1 MEKIIY
7 LDHAATTP
15 ARPEVVEAMMPYFTE
30 KFWNPSSV
38 YSPAA
43 EAKKAVNE
51 VRDRIAES
59 LGTQS
64 QDIYF
69 TAGGSEA
76 DNWAIKETAEAY
88 ASKGKHIITSK
99 IEHHAVLHTCQ
110 YLERNGYEVT
120 YLDVDVDALGVFE
133 EHDPSHRPAKE
144 GFNSV
149 NEGFM
154 HACGHD
160 GHATIG
166 LGVAKVL
173 MSIKDQL
180 HGTVK
185 LIFQPAEEG
194 VRGAKSIVD
203 NGHLDGVDYLIGS
216 HVTNKKEDDP
226 AVVIPGSY
234 GSLATTKYDVIFHG
248 KSAHAGG
255 SPEVGRNVMLAVG
268 TAILN
273 LYAIPRHSGG
283 VSRVNVGTVV
293 AGSGRN
299 VIADEAKME
308 IEVRGETTEINEYMK
323 NYAVNIIESAAKMH
337 GCTCEMKLM
346 GAANSLAS
354 SEALMERVKRVCEED
369 LHLPVA
375 KEMSSKNGGSEDVS
389 YMMNRVQE
397 QGGQATFMRILTH
410 EAGPGHSRI
419 FDIDEQVLPN
429 AVKIFCGVVY
439 DIMH

>member
-1 MEKIIY
+1 MNIY
-7 LDHAATTP
+7 
-15 ARPEVVEAMMPYFTE
+15 
-30 KFWNPSSV
+30 
-38 YSPAA
+38 
-43 EAKKAVNE
+43 
-51 VRDRIAES
+51 DRIKTMSDEMAGDLTAQRRDFHKYAEPGWFEMRTS
-59 LGTQS
+59 S
-64 QDIYF
+64 
-69 TAGGSEA
+69 
-76 DNWAIKETAEAY
+76 
-88 ASKGKHIITSK
+88 IIARKLT
-99 IEHHAVLHTCQ
+99 EL
-110 YLERNGYEVT
+110 GYEVLVGDQVCKKDSRMGVPSEEKLEEQYERAVAQGADPEFVKYT
-120 YLDVDVDALGVFE
+120 KGGMTGVIGILRCGEGPTVAMRFDIDALGVFE

-255 SPEVGRNVMLAVG
+255 SPEVGRNV
-268 TAILN
+268 
-273 LYAIPRHSGG
+273 
-283 VSRVNVGTVV
+283 
-293 AGSGRN
+293 
-299 VIADEAKME
+299 IADEAKME

-397 QGGQATFMRILTH
+397 QGGQATFMRVLTH

>member
-1 MEKIIY
+1 MTIHELVASLEPEINAVRQQIHENPELGLKEYNTSALIEKE
-7 LDHAATTP
+7 L
-15 ARPEVVEAMMPYFTE
+15 RE
-30 KFWNPSSV
+30 KTHV
-38 YSPAA
+38 
-43 EAKKAVNE
+43 
-51 VRDRIAES
+51 DRIEHIGETG
-59 LGTQS
+59 LLVEIKGTKPGAAHCIALRG
-64 QDIYF
+64 DMD
-69 TAGGSEA
+69 ALP
-76 DNWAIKETAEAY
+76 IKEDE
-88 ASKGKHIITSK
+88 
-99 IEHHAVLHTCQ
+99 
-110 YLERNGYEVT
+110 
-120 YLDVDVDALGVFE
+120 
-133 EHDPSHRPAKE
+133 SHELRSRTD
-144 GFNSV
+144 GI
-149 NEGFM
+149 M

-346 GAANSLAS
+346 GAANSLTS
-354 SEALMERVKRVCEED
+354 SKALMERVKRVCEED

-397 QGGQATFMRILTH
+397 QGGQATFMRVLPH